1 MAILGWNEQYIY
13 FVNSNA
19 RLQRVKWAPLM
30 RVSLKT
36 LYPLT

>member
-19 RLQRVKWAPLM
+19 RLQRV
-30 RVSLKT
+30 
-36 LYPLT
+36 